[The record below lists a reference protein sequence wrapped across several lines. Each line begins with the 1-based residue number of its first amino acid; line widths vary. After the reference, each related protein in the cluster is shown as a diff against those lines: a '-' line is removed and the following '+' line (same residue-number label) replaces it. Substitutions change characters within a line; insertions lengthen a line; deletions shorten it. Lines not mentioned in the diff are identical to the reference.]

1 MKRVFTILKTREVT
15 RFERITADSV
25 EEAIQK
31 LEKKIKDEGF
41 DVPCNW
47 RYDGSDGTYNMSNN
61 PNGD

>member
-31 LEKKIKDEGF
+31 VEKKIKDEGF
-41 DVPCNW
+41 DVPCDWN
-47 RYDGSDGTYNMSNN
+47 YDGSEGTYNMSMHRNN
-61 PNGD
+61 D